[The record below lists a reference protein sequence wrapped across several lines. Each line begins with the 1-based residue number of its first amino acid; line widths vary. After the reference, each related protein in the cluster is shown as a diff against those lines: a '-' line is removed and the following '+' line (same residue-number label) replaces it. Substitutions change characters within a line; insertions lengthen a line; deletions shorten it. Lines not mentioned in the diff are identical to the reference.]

1 MTAPRPVIVGGGH
14 NGLVAAFY
22 LARAGLRPLVLERRN
37 RIGGAAITREIAPG
51 FRAPALAHACGPV
64 APQVMA
70 DMQLAAPGLRLVR
83 PAVSSLTPT
92 IEGRALVIE
101 RDHARTAAHLARW
114 SARDAERYPAFMET
128 LGAIAA
134 LAADLLQD
142 VPPDID
148 TPRPQELWR
157 LLRVGR
163 RFRAL
168 GRAQAMR
175 ALRWGPMAVADVL
188 EDWFETD
195 VLRATLATRGV
206 FGTFLGPRSA
216 GTMAGLLL
224 EAARQPEA
232 PLAPVFVAGGPG
244 ALTAALATAAKA
256 AGAEIRCD
264 AAVERIEA
272 TDAGVH
278 GVVLA
283 GGETIAAS
291 TVVSNADPQRT
302 LLGMIDPAWLEPSF
316 RRRVTGYRAH
326 GTVAK
331 VNLAVDRLPAFTAL
345 RDLPDGMGPDQA
357 LGGRIL
363 IAPGIDDLE
372 RAYDSAKY
380 GEWSAHPWLEC
391 VIPTMVDPDFAPPG
405 QHVLSIYAQYVP
417 HRLRGHAWD
426 DARGHVLQAVV
437 ETLMA
442 YAPGLRASIVAA
454 EILTPADLEREHGL
468 TGGHIHHGEQALDQL
483 YLMRPTLGWARYRT
497 PIRGL
502 YLCGAGTH
510 PGGGLTGL
518 NGALAA
524 RVILGDLDS

>member
-1 MTAPRPVIVGGGH
+1 MTTRPVIVGGGH

-22 LARAGLRPLVLERRN
+22 LARAGLRPLVLERRD
-37 RIGGAAITREIAPG
+37 RIGGAAITREVAPG
-51 FRAPALAHACGPV
+51 FRAPALAHACGPI
-64 APQVMA
+64 APRVMA
-70 DMQLAAPGLRLVR
+70 DMQLAAQGLRLLR
-83 PAVSSLTPT
+83 PAVASVTPT
-92 IEGRALVIE
+92 LEGRTLVIE
-101 RDHARTAAHLARW
+101 RDQARTAAHLARW
-114 SARDAERYPAFMET
+114 SERDAERYPAFMQA
-128 LGAIAA
+128 LGAIAG

-148 TPRPQELWR
+148 APRAQELWR

-206 FGTFLGPRSA
+206 FGSFLGPRSA
-216 GTMAGLLL
+216 GTMAALLL

-264 AAVERIEA
+264 AGVERIEA
-272 TDAGVH
+272 AEAGVQ

-283 GGETIAAS
+283 GGETIPAS
-291 TVVSNADPQRT
+291 IVVSNADPQRT
-302 LLGMIDPAWLEPSF
+302 LLGMVDAAWLEPSF
-316 RRRVTGYRAH
+316 RRRVAGYRAH

-331 VNLAVDRLPAFTAL
+331 VNLAVDRLPAFTSL
-345 RDLPDGMGPDQA
+345 RDLPGGIGPDEA
-357 LGGRIL
+357 LAGRIL

-372 RAYDSAKY
+372 RAYDHAKY

-391 VIPTMVDPDFAPPG
+391 VIPTIADPDLAPAR
-405 QHVLSIYAQYVP
+405 QHVVSIYAQYVP
-417 HRLRGHAWD
+417 HRLRGHTWD
-426 DARGHVLQAVV
+426 DARGHVLQAVLD
-437 ETLMA
+437 TLMA
-442 YAPGLRASIVAA
+442 YAPGVRSSIVAA
-454 EILTPADLEREHGL
+454 EVLTPADLEREHGL

-483 YLMRPTLGWARYRT
+483 YLMRPILGWARYRT
-497 PIRGL
+497 PVRGL

-524 RVILGDLDS
+524 RVVLGDLDLR